1 MMDYFSGL
9 FFAMAE
15 SESES
20 VKVKQNY
27 PFYYGLQYVYSGKV
41 FLRIDRGPDLHLNGP
56 VVFLTSPGHY
66 FEYWNDSNR
75 PRHHL
80 WCCFQG
86 PRVER
91 MIAGGLLPVTLPTPV
106 FIPPSPQAFLDGMR
120 ELIALAS
127 SERGTERAVIR
138 LEELL
143 YKLQE
148 PTGLETPAPSPHRDF
163 IETLRNEIDLY
174 PEQEWNF
181 EEEAKKRFISL
192 NHLNRL
198 FRTFCRTSP
207 RHAVIDSRMRRAAG
221 LLLETGD
228 SVREI
233 AQAVGLENEFYFSRL
248 FKQKYHLSPSGYRKE
263 FRGD

>member
-1 MMDYFSGL
+1 MDYFGGL

-27 PFYYGLQYVYSGKV
+27 PFYYGLQYVYSGKL
-41 FLRIDRGPDLHLNGP
+41 FLRIDREQEFHLTGP
-56 VVFLTSPGHY
+56 VVFLTSPGRY
-66 FEYWNDSNR
+66 FEYWNDSDR

-91 MIAGGLLPVTLPTPV
+91 MIAGGLLPVTLPVPV
-106 FIPPSPQAFLDGMR
+106 FTPSSPEHYLAGMR

-127 SERGTERAVIR
+127 SERGVERAVIR

-143 YKLQE
+143 YLLQE
-148 PTGLETPAPSPHRDF
+148 PAGAETPLPSPHRDF
-163 IETLRNEIDLY
+163 IETLQAEIELH
-174 PEQEWNF
+174 PERDWDF
-181 EEEAKKRFISL
+181 EAEAKKQFISL

-198 FRTFCRTSP
+198 FRAFCRTSP
-207 RHAVIDSRMRRAAG
+207 CRAVIDSRMRRAAG

-233 AQAVGLENEFYFSRL
+233 AQSVGIDNEFYFSRL